1 MAIDELLMEKRKDIL
16 RIARS
21 HGARTVR
28 VFGSVARGEAKPG
41 SDVDVLVEMESGRS
55 LLDLIA
61 IKQDLE
67 DLLSRKVDVVTEA
80 AVSPGPASTHTNHQ
94 PFPKTCFTPQ
104 EKASRCSSTNTPVKP
119 KRTSATF
126 LTNQRTQLS
135 SCSSTKQMIFLGKR
149 TQVRNAYD
157 GYANLK

>member
-1 MAIDELLMEKRKDIL
+1 MAIDELLVEKRKDIL

-28 VFGSVARGEAKPG
+28 VFGSVARGEAKPD

-67 DLLSRKVDVVTEA
+67 DLLSRNVDVVTEA
-80 AVSPGPASTHTNHQ
+80 AVSPYMRDAVVAEAVS
-94 PFPKTCFTPQ
+94 
-104 EKASRCSSTNTPVKP
+104 
-119 KRTSATF
+119 
-126 LTNQRTQLS
+126 L
-135 SCSSTKQMIFLGKR
+135 
-149 TQVRNAYD
+149 
-157 GYANLK
+157 